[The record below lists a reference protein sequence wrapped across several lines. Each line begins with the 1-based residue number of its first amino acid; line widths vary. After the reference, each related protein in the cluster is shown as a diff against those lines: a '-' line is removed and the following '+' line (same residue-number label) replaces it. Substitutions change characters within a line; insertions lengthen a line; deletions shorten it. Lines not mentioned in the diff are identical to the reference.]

1 MFVCL
6 NLIFI
11 IFKICQMLKDVIKYF
26 KISKLTYN
34 DKKIITA
41 SIFLV
46 GI

>member
-1 MFVCL
+1 MP
-6 NLIFI
+6 
-11 IFKICQMLKDVIKYF
+11 MLKDVIKCF

-34 DKKIITA
+34 DKKIIIV